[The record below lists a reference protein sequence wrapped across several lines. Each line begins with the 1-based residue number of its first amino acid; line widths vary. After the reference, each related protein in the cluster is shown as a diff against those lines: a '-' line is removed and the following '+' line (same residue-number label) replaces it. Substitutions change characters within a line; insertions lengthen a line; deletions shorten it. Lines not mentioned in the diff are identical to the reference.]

1 MTDTPEPS
9 DLDTLRSELAEQ
21 RGISKEDA
29 DLLLTATDPEQLAIQ
44 ADVLAQKGFAKPFG
58 PIAPREG
65 TPLNSGR
72 APDYEFE
79 EFTARLFGRNPDENY
94 TPYR

>member
-29 DLLLTATDPEQLAIQ
+29 DLLLTATDPEQLAMQ
-44 ADVLAQKGFAKPFG
+44 ADTLAQKGFAKPYG

-65 TPLNSGR
+65 TPRQHGTE
-72 APDYEFE
+72 PDYEVE
-79 EFTARLFGRNPDENY
+79 AFTSRLFGRDPDENY